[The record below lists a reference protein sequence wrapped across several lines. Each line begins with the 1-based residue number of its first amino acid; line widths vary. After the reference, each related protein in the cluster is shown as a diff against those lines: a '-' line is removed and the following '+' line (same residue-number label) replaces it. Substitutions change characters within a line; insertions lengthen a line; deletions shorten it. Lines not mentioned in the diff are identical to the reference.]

1 VRLWPPV
8 VGRRHIEFD
17 IHPRALDPDF
27 VNTDRAESLLGE
39 KGDPFTFSHHP
50 PLLDHDLPSQE
61 DVEFAKYLQSTLF
74 QTGGENMHRRNIV
87 MIGRNN
93 DSDDG

>member
-1 VRLWPPV
+1 
-8 VGRRHIEFD
+8 
-17 IHPRALDPDF
+17 
-27 VNTDRAESLLGE
+27 
-39 KGDPFTFSHHP
+39 
-50 PLLDHDLPSQE
+50 
-61 DVEFAKYLQSTLF
+61 VEFAKYLQSTLF